1 MVFMGIY
8 TRGGDGGETGLFGG
22 ERVSK
27 ANSRIGAYGEVDELN
42 SVLGWCAA
50 AANEQDAACLHTV
63 QSLLF
68 SLGSWLATPP
78 NASEAARFMLPAWP
92 EQVLATLESQIDSWE
107 EKTGALTAFILP
119 GGCELAARLQ
129 IARTVCR
136 RAERVLA
143 EFALDPQAAVDS
155 QHLAFLNRLSDWLF
169 AFARAANHEAG
180 SEETPWVAPT

>member
-1 MVFMGIY
+1 MVLMGIY

-22 ERVSK
+22 DRVSK
-27 ANSRIGAYGEVDELN
+27 ADSRIGAYGEVDELN

-50 AANEQDAACLHTV
+50 AANEQHASDLHHV

-68 SLGSWLATPP
+68 TMGSWLATPP
-78 NASEAARFMLPAWP
+78 DASEASRSMLPVWP
-92 EQVLATLESQIDSWE
+92 PQVIAEMESQIDQWE
-107 EKTGALTAFILP
+107 EQTGALAAFILP
-119 GGCELAARLQ
+119 GGCEFAARLHV
-129 IARTVCR
+129 ARTVCR

-143 EFALDPQAAVDS
+143 DFAAKPQAVVDK

-180 SEETPWVAPT
+180 SAETPWVAPT